1 MDYYDRKG
9 QIYFYDILK
18 VLTETETLTEEDQV
32 DWGNEDAYKV
42 AVGVGECAGVVIDLV
57 ATLLLEAREK
67 LELSEEAFK
76 EKRWSDSIYHTY
88 AGMVNAAKAILLS
101 EGKST
106 NSYANIIALFD
117 ETFTATNK
125 IELTKTFAEITF
137 QIQNNEPTE
146 IFARRYYEDAVEV
159 FEAISA
165 YREKEVT
172 V

>member
-1 MDYYDRKG
+1 
-9 QIYFYDILK
+9 
-18 VLTETETLTEEDQV
+18 
-32 DWGNEDAYKV
+32 
-42 AVGVGECAGVVIDLV
+42 VVIDLV

-88 AGMVNAAKAILLS
+88 AGLVNAAKAILLS

-117 ETFTATNK
+117 ETFTESGK
-125 IELTKTFAEITF
+125 IELGKTFAEITY
-137 QIQNNEPTE
+137 QIQSNEPTAD
-146 IFARRYYEDAVEV
+146 FAKQYFGDAVQV

-172 V
+172 A